1 MLKLD
6 PNCSSA
12 PSEPAFEPA
21 AREAGSFPVSSQWT
35 MERLLSLSHPK
46 ILALWRDLPAATLE
60 ELQGHFMGVLPNAGD
75 AERQARI
82 ANNMYNPASER
93 GYWLGK
99 AYRKIGDNFG
109 EGYNR
114 WRRVG
119 GQIVRNARFITEIG
133 VSLLDGK
140 PSLLMYYGA
149 YRPENPTFVDEVRKL
164 DDHVYLGVGS
174 TLGPDGKRNPE
185 SFVLVGP
192 TDEWIGGA
200 DGTLVRDFQKPTR

>member
-1 MLKLD
+1 M
-6 PNCSSA
+6 SQAAAAASA
-12 PSEPAFEPA
+12 VPSENGGQAPV
-21 AREAGSFPVSSQWT
+21 RELGSFPISSHWT
-35 MERLLSLSHPK
+35 MERLLKLSHPQ
-46 ILALWRDLPAATLE
+46 IIALWRDLPAATLE
-60 ELQGHFMGVLPNAGD
+60 ELQGHFTGITPNAGD

-82 ANNMYNPASER
+82 AGNMYNEDSER

-99 AYRKIGDNFG
+99 AYRKTGANEG

-114 WRRVG
+114 WRRKG
-119 GQIVRNARFITEIG
+119 GQIVRNARFTTEVG

-140 PSLLMYYGA
+140 PSLLMYYGS

-164 DDHVYLGVGS
+164 DDYVYLGVGS
-174 TLGPDGKRNPE
+174 TVGADGKRTPE

-200 DGTLVRDFQKPTR
+200 AGTLVPDFVKPTK